1 MSAVQKSIASIA
13 AMVLLSSCGNGVGQQ
28 IQNSIQVNKNATSL
42 AEWDA
47 SPANPEALFQQ
58 WRKDSQDT
66 KSQEKLSSQICGK
79 LKDLD
84 GLSLTIFENEIRNEA
99 NQQLVMP
106 CRKDLLAQLERHYAA
121 ERATLKIRVNALSQ
135 QPSGNTFQFPDNV
148 QYRDVSKGYYARAGD
163 VAPKEIVLTFDDGPN
178 AIYTPSVL
186 RSLKEV
192 SAKAHFFELGK
203 SIRQNP
209 EVTKQVAADG
219 HAMGTH
225 SVTHSCLANT
235 PTCERLMY
243 KVLSFTEA
251 VAEIKGGHQAAFDT
265 LGYVEPFFRF
275 PYGEVDPE
283 LRNFL
288 NANSVAEFNWNIDS
302 EDWKAQTN
310 EELLKNTLD
319 TIDKKGRGILL
330 MHDIHRRTAEVLPQ
344 LLAELYNRGFSV
356 VLLQPTDATA
366 RYNSKLVKKPVP

>member
-1 MSAVQKSIASIA
+1 MNAVQKLMALPA
-13 AMVLLSSCGNGVGQQ
+13 AVVLLSSCSNGVGQQ
-28 IQNSIQVNKNATSL
+28 IQNTIQVNKNASSL
-42 AEWDA
+42 AEWEA
-47 SPANPEALFQQ
+47 SPANPESLFQQ
-58 WRKDSQDT
+58 WRKNTQDIAA
-66 KSQEKLSSQICGK
+66 QEKLSGQICNK

-99 NQQLVMP
+99 NQPLVMP

-121 ERATLKIRVNALSQ
+121 ERATLKIKVNALTED
-135 QPSGNTFQFPDNV
+135 PSGNTFQFPENI

-163 VAPKEIVLTFDDGPN
+163 VAPKEIILTFDDGPN
-178 AIYTPSVL
+178 PLYTPSVL

-192 SAKAHFFELGK
+192 NAKAHFFQLGK
-203 SIRQNP
+203 NIRQNSD
-209 EVTKQVAADG
+209 VTKLVAADG

-235 PTCERLMY
+235 PNCERIMY

-288 NANSVAEFNWNIDS
+288 NENSVAEFNWNIDS

-319 TIDKKGRGILL
+319 TVDKKGKGILL
-330 MHDIHRRTAEVLPQ
+330 MHDIHRRTAEILPQ

-366 RYNSKLVKKPVP
+366 RYNSKLVKKPLP

>member
-1 MSAVQKSIASIA
+1 MSSVKKSFTYVA
-13 AMVLLSSCGNGVGQQ
+13 ATFLLSSCGNGVGQQ
-28 IQNSIQVNKNATSL
+28 IQNTIQVNRNATSL
-42 AEWDA
+42 AEWSA
-47 SPANPEALFQQ
+47 SPSNPENLFVQ
-58 WRKDSQDT
+58 WRQEAKNLDE
-66 KSQEKLSSQICGK
+66 QEKLSSQICSK

-84 GLSLTIFENEIRNEA
+84 GLSLTIFENEIRNEF
-99 NQQLVMP
+99 NKPLVMP

-135 QPSGNTFQFPDNV
+135 QPSGNNFQFPENV

-163 VAPKEIVLTFDDGPN
+163 VGPKEIVITFDDGPS

-192 SAKAHFFELGK
+192 NAKAHFFQLGK
-203 SIRQNP
+203 NIRQNFD
-209 EVTKQVAADG
+209 VTKAVAADG
-219 HAMGTH
+219 HAVGTH
-225 SVTHSCLANT
+225 SMTHSCLANT

-243 KVLSFTEA
+243 KALSFTEA

-265 LGYVEPFFRF
+265 LGFVEPFFRF

-288 NANSVAEFNWNIDS
+288 NQNSVAEFNWNIDS

-310 EELLKNTLD
+310 EELLRHTLE
-319 TIDKKGRGILL
+319 TIDKKGKGILL

-366 RYNSKLVKKPVP
+366 RYNSKLVKKPLP